1 MTTNK
6 RHIPIKV
13 PENGRVPENGK
24 PAEDERNIQAGAPS
38 AAEEPTRQPAEGAA
52 GEARAA
58 SPGTVPG
65 SPGTSSASSETSPA
79 SASPGI
85 ASGSSETAPVPEP
98 ESTEALL
105 AERDALVA
113 ERDALLA
120 EHQALVAERDA
131 LTDSFLRLRAE
142 FDNFRKRMARELTE
156 SGARARAEV
165 LLELLP
171 VLDNLER
178 ALEAA
183 EHHEEGK
190 VIEGVKL
197 TRDMFMDLLRR
208 SGVEEVPG
216 VGAEFDPNVHEALAV
231 EPSEHKEGTVIR
243 VFQRGYR
250 HGDRILRPARVVVSA
265 APEAAT
271 EKAESPAS

>member
-6 RHIPIKV
+6 RHIPIRT
-13 PENGRVPENGK
+13 PEEAAAK
-24 PAEDERNIQAGAPS
+24 DEERNVQQAAAGAADGQAG
-38 AAEEPTRQPAEGAA
+38 QDAA
-52 GEARAA
+52 GQER
-58 SPGTVPG
+58 G
-65 SPGTSSASSETSPA
+65 SSAEATP
-79 SASPGI
+79 I
-85 ASGSSETAPVPEP
+85 LEP
-98 ESTEALL
+98 ESMEALL

-142 FDNFRKRMARELTE
+142 FDNFRKRMARELAE
-156 SGARARAEV
+156 SAARARADV
-165 LLELLP
+165 LVELLP

-190 VIEGVKL
+190 VIDGVKL

-216 VGAEFDPNVHEALAV
+216 VGARFDPHVHEALAV
-231 EPSEHKEGTVIR
+231 EPSEHEEGTVIR

-250 HGDRILRPARVVVSA
+250 HGDRVLRPARVVVSA
-265 APEAAT
+265 AAEVGT
-271 EKAESPAS
+271 ETPESPAS